1 MPHIKLRFSS
11 QLGHPD
17 LLYSQEWVN
26 VIFLHLGPQKLYRA
40 FRFGTLW
47 RISCSYPRHSQL
59 TRHSLMLANGHIRQ
73 SLTALVI
80 YFGLVWTLHWCQML
94 ISIHWARERC
104 NHFTNVISKHMLWMQ
119 LMSTSCEIAL
129 RWMPK
134 NTFDLSQHW
143 FRLWLGATCA
153 LMCFNELNHWQ

>member
-1 MPHIKLRFSS
+1 MSNHNKYTHITHLLLRRYWKSFMHSESNLFS
-11 QLGHPD
+11 LF
-17 LLYSQEWVN
+17 
-26 VIFLHLGPQKLYRA
+26 VIFHWW
-40 FRFGTLW
+40 FRFV
-47 RISCSYPRHSQL
+47 S
-59 TRHSLMLANGHIRQ
+59 MLFTHPNFKMLFK
-73 SLTALVI
+73 SDCFKVEFFI